1 MSLKNLLALQAQK
14 KSSESAKPAAKATPP
29 AEAAAPEAESPV
41 AASEATPPAEP
52 TKPKG
57 LGLNTAGNFK
67 KPTGPVPTK
76 TPASA
81 KPKPAM
87 TQNDAFSLEDLAGM
101 NASDV
106 PVNDSSSA
114 GDGFPDEIEA
124 TAPDREL
131 PADLSA
137 EQISFVESLDGI
149 YGVLH
154 DSEMFGQTVRII
166 MLELQ
171 ENPEYEKLLSDS
183 DVHTMIRGMRRTM
196 GLARVRKQEKS
207 RKGTTNKNAR
217 KTSGVSDGAMQLLN
231 SLMGGGDDD

>member
-14 KSSESAKPAAKATPP
+14 KATESSVPATKPPVVASA
-29 AEAAAPEAESPV
+29 EAESPKV
-41 AASEATPPAEP
+41 EAEATPAPA
-52 TKPKG
+52 KPKG
-57 LGLNTAGNFK
+57 LGLNTASGFK
-67 KPTGPVPTK
+67 KPATALPTK

-81 KPKPAM
+81 KPKP
-87 TQNDAFSLEDLAGM
+87 QSKPVSDDSFSLEDLAGLD
-101 NASDV
+101 ASTV
-106 PVNDSSSA
+106 AVTESNEDS
-114 GDGFPDEIEA
+114 GFPDEIEA

-131 PADLSA
+131 PADMSA

-166 MLELQ
+166 MIELQ
-171 ENPEYEKLLSDS
+171 ENPEYEKLMSDS

-196 GLARVRKQEKS
+196 GLARVKKQEKS
-207 RKGTTNKNAR
+207 RKAGTNKNAR

>member
-14 KSSESAKPAAKATPP
+14 KASESPAKAATPP
-29 AEAAAPEAESPV
+29 AAAPVEAESPTPTPE
-41 AASEATPPAEP
+41 EATPPAAP
-52 TKPKG
+52 AKPKG
-57 LGLNTAGNFK
+57 LGLNTAGAFK
-67 KPTGPVPTK
+67 KPAAPVPTK

-87 TQNDAFSLEDLAGM
+87 TQSDAFSLEDLAGM
-101 NASDV
+101 DAGAIAPVREASE
-106 PVNDSSSA
+106 SSE
-114 GDGFPDEIEA
+114 FPDEIEA

-154 DSEMFGQTVRII
+154 DSEMFGQTVRMI
-166 MLELQ
+166 MIELQ
-171 ENPEYEKLLSDS
+171 DNPEYEKLLSDS

-196 GLARVRKQEKS
+196 GLARVKKQEKS
-207 RKGTTNKNAR
+207 RKAGTNKNAR

-231 SLMGGGDDD
+231 SLMGGSDDD

>member
-14 KSSESAKPAAKATPP
+14 KTAESAKPAAPATPP
-29 AEAAAPEAESPV
+29 AQAAVPEAESPV
-41 AASEATPPAEP
+41 TSTEQPPAP
-52 TKPKG
+52 PSKPKG
-57 LGLNTAGNFK
+57 LGLNTAAGFK
-67 KPTGPVPTK
+67 KPTAPVPTK

-87 TQNDAFSLEDLAGM
+87 TQSDAFSLEDLAGM
-101 NASDV
+101 DAGSIAPVSQASD
-106 PVNDSSSA
+106 DS
-114 GDGFPDEIEA
+114 GFPDEIEA

-131 PADLSA
+131 PADITA
-137 EQISFVESLDGI
+137 EQIAFVESLDGI

-207 RKGTTNKNAR
+207 RKAGTNKNAR
-217 KTSGVSDGAMQLLN
+217 KTSGVGDGAMALLN
-231 SLMGGGDDD
+231 SLMGGDDD